1 MATSFKYFKE
11 NIRDYLEKNFDRD
24 SKVLDVGCGE
34 GTYYELL
41 HDYFKNIDGVEIFRP
56 NIDNYE
62 LESKYNNV
70 YNVDIRDFKYEYYDI
85 IIFGD
90 IIEHLKIEE
99 AQKVLKYAL
108 ERCKEVIVA
117 VPYCY
122 KQGIEYD
129 NVYEIHKQD
138 DLTPVNVLE
147 RYPELEL
154 LYGNNEYGY
163 YIRRKE
169 ENNVSDNDKN

>member
-1 MATSFKYFKE
+1 MATSFRYFKE
-11 NIRDYLEKNFDRD
+11 EIREYLCRNFDRD
-24 SKVLDVGCGE
+24 AKILDVGCGS
-34 GTYYELL
+34 GTYYDLL
-41 HDYFKNIDGVEIFRP
+41 HDYFSDIDGVEIFRP
-56 NIDNYE
+56 NIENYGLENKYRYIYNKDIKE
-62 LESKYNNV
+62 LE
-70 YNVDIRDFKYEYYDI
+70 YENYDI

-90 IIEHLKIEE
+90 ILEHLEVEE

-117 VPYCY
+117 VPYMY

-154 LYGNNEYGY
+154 LYGNTEYGY
-163 YIRRKE
+163 YIRRKGE
-169 ENNVSDNDKN
+169 DKE